1 MDGFAEPSAVQL
13 HPRRGCCSGA
23 TASADGAARGRGRLV
38 VPVGEQGESQVLL
51 EIQRTDKETFTK
63 RELMGVSYV
72 PLVRQ
77 RTEL

>member
-1 MDGFAEPSAVQL
+1 MEQLAE
-13 HPRRGCCSGA
+13 G
-23 TASADGAARGRGRLV
+23 GRLV
-38 VPVGEQGESQVLL
+38 VPVGEQGASQVLV
-51 EIQRTDKETFTK
+51 EIQRVNKDTFTK